1 MQFTIVTWLFKV
13 FINTFTHPKK
23 WVQVREVLYCR
34 LARCTEGKAY
44 ISLHV
49 QITKVTSNCT
59 SRGQPVQVCG
69 VGVLVSIDQ
78 ITIHAFANI
87 QKDIIKGFENIH

>member
-1 MQFTIVTWLFKV
+1 M
-13 FINTFTHPKK
+13 
-23 WVQVREVLYCR
+23 
-34 LARCTEGKAY
+34 
-44 ISLHV
+44 